1 MNFKLVSFLVLLL
14 AGGNLFASKARLESL
29 SQNSS
34 TGSNYILDSRSVFK
48 NPGLMNEYTNF
59 IITEWGSDAM
69 NNADSNTN
77 PKAEGG
83 LFKKW
88 GYFNY
93 GVYLG
98 NEDARAN
105 ALRKLAEG
113 TSTSGLLEQ
122 DNRVDLF
129 FGGDAGFEWGVDIYF
144 SNNQDEI
151 NDGNTLAVT
160 LDRTQNTAGGR
171 FGIVQ
176 NQFAAYANIGIRDE
190 SNGSIYTDK
199 AANYDGKLNLTVGGN
214 YFLSSS
220 LNIFAEVN
228 RRGFDYK
235 ANGAKKE
242 YKEQTILVGVGHIME
257 LSNKAKV
264 FMDANLKVY
273 QNELTSSA
281 STALDQ
287 WMIPLTFGLEAPALS
302 WLSLRGSVSQYVFS
316 STTNDYGK
324 GVVKKK
330 KNMNNTTA
338 VNAGASLIFGAVA
351 IDGVVGLTDTTLS
364 HTTPTSSSAGTKNGV
379 LNLDDLLTRVSLSY
393 YF

>member
-129 FGGDAGFEWGVDIYF
+129 FGGDD
-144 SNNQDEI
+144 
-151 NDGNTLAVT
+151 
-160 LDRTQNTAGGR
+160 
-171 FGIVQ
+171 
-176 NQFAAYANIGIRDE
+176 
-190 SNGSIYTDK
+190 GSIYTDK